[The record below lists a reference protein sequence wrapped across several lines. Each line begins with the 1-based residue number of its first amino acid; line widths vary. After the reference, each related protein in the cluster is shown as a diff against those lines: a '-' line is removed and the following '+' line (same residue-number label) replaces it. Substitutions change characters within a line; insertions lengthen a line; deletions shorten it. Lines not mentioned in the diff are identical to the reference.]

1 METCDDPDVLLEIVH
16 YEVDGWGVGDLRL
29 LDGAVLMH
37 ERPRLGTGWQPQGD
51 HPLVERFR
59 AHLAGERVA
68 YDDVELM
75 LDGFTPLQLA
85 LIEALRTIPWGETVS
100 YGELSAL
107 AGAPRA
113 PRAAGAFCASSPFA
127 LILPCHR
134 VVASV
139 GIGGYGSDGVVTKRR
154 LLALEG
160 VHL

>member
-1 METCDDPDVLLEIVH
+1 MRRIEPIELGVFAQFRLTQSQHHVFAEGVARPELELEGTSADAV
-16 YEVDGWGVGDLRL
+16 
-29 LDGAVLMH
+29 LDG
-37 ERPRLGTGWQPQGD
+37 
-51 HPLVERFR
+51 
-59 AHLAGERVA
+59 
-68 YDDVELM
+68 Y
-75 LDGFTPLQLA
+75 TPLQLA
-85 LIEALRTIPWGETVS
+85 LAGALRTIPWGETVS

-113 PRAAGAFCASSPFA
+113 PRAAGAFCAQNQIA

-139 GIGGYGSDGVVTKRR
+139 GIGGYGSDGVAVKRR